1 MSSWKHDAVADVPRA
16 THAGNVALPIE
27 YADTTYFMAVF
38 RAAFAEAQERVAPFG
53 LDAVRLHGEEAVA
66 VLMFASYGRSTI
78 GPYLECGLAI
88 AAVPSGT
95 DPMIR
100 SLLSLWRSSPG
111 GHGIGYA
118 VIHLPVTTDLAC
130 AAGREIWGYPKFVA
144 PIRAAL
150 DGAQIDGEV
159 TDPASGAVILR
170 LAGRTGFA
178 IPGHPLDVDLYSRMD
193 DVQLRASV
201 ETRGTGWLCSPG
213 SIRLSTGTDAHPM
226 AQTIALLGLDAARPA
241 VVFRAHS
248 LQLRLHGGAALAA

>member
-100 SLLSLWRSSPG
+100 SLLSLTFLSLV
-111 GHGIGYA
+111 YA
-118 VIHLPVTTDLAC
+118 YFFDNKPWMRWALLA
-130 AAGREIWGYPKFVA
+130 ASVPIAIIANAGRVTITGIITTTA
-144 PIRAAL
+144 ITIII
-150 DGAQIDGEV
+150 GAIM
-159 TDPASGAVILR
+159 PRLR
-170 LAGRTGFA
+170 ESRHR
-178 IPGHPLDVDLYSRMD
+178 PG
-193 DVQLRASV
+193 
-201 ETRGTGWLCSPG
+201 
-213 SIRLSTGTDAHPM
+213 
-226 AQTIALLGLDAARPA
+226 
-241 VVFRAHS
+241 
-248 LQLRLHGGAALAA
+248 